1 MKYYFILNPVSGG
14 KKHKNEI
21 LYEIRDAVKKY
32 GIDYDVYYTKGPGDA
47 QRYVRELCKTHRW
60 EAELRGEDPD
70 SLRVIGVGGDGTVNE
85 LVNGAFGF
93 DNVEV
98 GAIPYGTGNDYIRNY
113 GDPDAFRSVE
123 GQILGESR
131 DSDLIR
137 YRAEYQGAVT
147 EGLCANMFNI
157 GFDADVVDMTE
168 NVKTWPLMNGST
180 AYLAAILF
188 SLGRKREISLRVE
201 YGPGRKIYDG
211 NVLLI
216 SVANGCFCG
225 GGIKGVPRAVLDD
238 GLMDVSRVK
247 SGVTRRFFVRMFS
260 KYQKG
265 THLEDPR
272 VARVFDYEQTKTLAI
287 TSNGE
292 YLKLCVDGEITRQK
306 RVEFEVVPCAVRFI
320 VPPGV

>member
-1 MKYYFILNPVSGG
+1 
-14 KKHKNEI
+14 
-21 LYEIRDAVKKY
+21 
-32 GIDYDVYYTKGPGDA
+32 
-47 QRYVRELCKTHRW
+47 
-60 EAELRGEDPD
+60 
-70 SLRVIGVGGDGTVNE
+70 
-85 LVNGAFGF
+85 
-93 DNVEV
+93 
-98 GAIPYGTGNDYIRNY
+98 
-113 GDPDAFRSVE
+113 
-123 GQILGESR
+123 
-131 DSDLIR
+131 
-137 YRAEYQGAVT
+137 
-147 EGLCANMFNI
+147 
-157 GFDADVVDMTE
+157 
-168 NVKTWPLMNGST
+168 MNGST